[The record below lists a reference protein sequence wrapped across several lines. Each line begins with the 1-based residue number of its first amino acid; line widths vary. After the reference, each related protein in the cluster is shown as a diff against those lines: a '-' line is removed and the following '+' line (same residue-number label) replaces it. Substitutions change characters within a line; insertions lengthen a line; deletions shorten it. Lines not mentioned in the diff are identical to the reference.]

1 MKLTD
6 MVQDEWETWTF
17 HRVAGGQARYH
28 RNVQMALELHV
39 KATESR
45 SKSHFAKIL
54 YLQYAAIQE
63 NDRHSVA
70 ASSLE
75 MGNLICA
82 LSLHLRQVMKRLGA
96 KLDGRSG
103 N

>member
-6 MVQDEWETWTF
+6 MAQDGWETWTF

-75 MGNLICA
+75 MGNLIRA
-82 LSLHLRQVMKRLGA
+82 PSLHLRQVMKRLGE